1 MFENGAF
8 FLNKRDLQ
16 DDSAEGAS
24 NNISTERFQ
33 ISLPK
38 IEFSRQDLSDDDFLW
53 YCTVCGIQFLVMIIM
68 IAIYRSNYL
77 NKITADRVEKE
88 LEREDK
94 KQKLAAI
101 KMGFTSKEKEIQEE
115 IQHEQEM
122 F

>member
-1 MFENGAF
+1 MFENGVF

-16 DDSAEGAS
+16 NEAS
-24 NNISTERFQ
+24 EVEANISADRFQ
-33 ISLPK
+33 VSLPK
-38 IEFSRQDLSDDDFLW
+38 IEFSRQDLSDEDFIW

-101 KMGFTSKEKEIQEE
+101 KMGITSKEKEIQEE

-122 F
+122 L